1 MPMADVRFWCARHI
15 TERTNISSSQQLY
28 RLRIPHFLMKVIET
42 PSLFCNLPKLT
53 WLVSGLS
60 QKLNLEPTHLTIT
73 L

>member
-28 RLRIPHFLMKVIET
+28 RLGIIINPHFLMKVIET

-53 WLVSGLS
+53 
-60 QKLNLEPTHLTIT
+60 
-73 L
+73 